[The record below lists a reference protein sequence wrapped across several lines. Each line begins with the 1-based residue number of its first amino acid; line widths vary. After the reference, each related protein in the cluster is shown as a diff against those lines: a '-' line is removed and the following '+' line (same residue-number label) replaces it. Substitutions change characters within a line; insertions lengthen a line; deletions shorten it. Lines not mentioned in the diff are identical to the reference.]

1 MRKRLPQ
8 IYGTQFVKMGQNAK
22 FERYKIDST
31 QITDEQRKYYH
42 VETLAEQKIKEY
54 KMNLTS
60 IMQFYSQEKSLEKT
74 LELIAAEKNKGTPP
88 YMMSVMVQ
96 LTVLP
101 TILLRHHKKY

>member
-1 MRKRLPQ
+1 
-8 IYGTQFVKMGQNAK
+8 MGQNAK

-60 IMQFYSQEKSLEKT
+60 IMQFYSQEKSWGSRYKWAKT
-74 LELIAAEKNKGTPP
+74 YAKEL
-88 YMMSVMVQ
+88 
-96 LTVLP
+96 
-101 TILLRHHKKY
+101 TI